1 MAEEDK
7 TQTDNQFGLSQDN
20 IEELRAEFISLG
32 GIVDTLPD
40 VSDVRDWTMVAIESD
55 ASGTQTVTL
64 HLMVLGKWFNI
75 GAHTAS

>member
-7 TQTDNQFGLSQDN
+7 IQVDNQFGLSQDN
-20 IEELRAEFISLG
+20 IEELRTEFISLG

-40 VSDVRDWTMVAIESD
+40 VGDVRDWTMVAIQSVES
-55 ASGTQTVTL
+55 GVQTVTL